1 MISTRLAYSY
11 QLFGHMLHNRG
22 LVLQLYHY
30 AITFSRL
37 YADSLVVYASHE
49 RHGCQ

>member
-1 MISTRLAYSY
+1 MTSTRLAYSY
-11 QLFGHMLHNRG
+11 QLFDHMLHNRD

-30 AITFSRL
+30 TITSSRL
-37 YADSLVVYASHE
+37 HADFLVFYASHE